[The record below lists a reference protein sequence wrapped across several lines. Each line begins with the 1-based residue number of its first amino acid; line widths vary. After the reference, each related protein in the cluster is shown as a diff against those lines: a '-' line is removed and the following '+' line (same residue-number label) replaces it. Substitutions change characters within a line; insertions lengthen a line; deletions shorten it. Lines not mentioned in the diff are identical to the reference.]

1 MSTELATWDPQSMGE
16 AMAYANMLSKSP
28 LMPKHLFNQAAS
40 VFLIMA
46 KGREL
51 GVPPLVAIDGI
62 DVIQGKV
69 ALKPQMMLGLV
80 RKRTDVCKYLTC
92 TETTDKVATFET
104 HRVGDPKPTSL
115 SFTIEDARKMQLASK
130 ENWGKQPAVMLRW
143 RAASAICR
151 LIYSDLLN
159 GAYVFG
165 EIPGGHTEEEI
176 QPAVETGTNRQRVV
190 SPSGALTPP
199 PADVVTVEPVTDSV
213 WDEAP
218 PEVSEEDVE
227 DPEVEELRMP
237 DQVPRLGGKKI
248 SDLTIK
254 DLKYWSAA
262 FAASTEKPNKERW
275 RDQNLAL
282 AAGCLAEL
290 AKREA

>member
-1 MSTELATWDPQSMGE
+1 MNTELATWDPQSMGE

-62 DVIQGKV
+62 DVIQGHV
-69 ALKPQMMLGLV
+69 ALKPQLMLGLV

-176 QPAVETGTNRQRVV
+176 QPAAPLPGSKAVV
-190 SPSGALTPP
+190 APIASP
-199 PADVVTVEPVTDSV
+199 PADVVHVEPVTGEI

-227 DPEVEELRMP
+227 DPEVEVTR
-237 DQVPRLGGKKI
+237 VPFGKKQGTPVT
-248 SDLTIK
+248 DLTRE
-254 DLKYWSAA
+254 DLQWYLTAA
-262 FAASTEKPNKERW
+262 NKALDDPENERFI
-275 RDQNLAL
+275 DQNRQWRNAV
-282 AAGCLAEL
+282 AAEL
-290 AKREA
+290 AKRKAR